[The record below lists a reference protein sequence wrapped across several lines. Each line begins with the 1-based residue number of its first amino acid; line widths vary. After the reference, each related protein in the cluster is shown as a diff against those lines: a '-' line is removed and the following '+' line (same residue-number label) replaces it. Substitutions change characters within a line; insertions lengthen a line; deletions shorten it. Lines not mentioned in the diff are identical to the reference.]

1 MMVFTRVERKD
12 RNCRR
17 KWQKKRAKVK
27 KKLRDLNSSTMLHK
41 VVMKVKRKSGNSGN
55 TESGG
60 EKEVVL
66 TPKKLREEQR
76 HPCPRGGQYSSR
88 S

>member
-60 EKEVVL
+60 EKEVNFGNVQDVL
-66 TPKKLREEQR
+66 GNITAS
-76 HPCPRGGQYSSR
+76 GFN
-88 S
+88 